1 LRRQDLRLLPLA
13 VGVWGAAL
21 VCVFWSA
28 GAWWVAGGCALCAGV
43 VLAVVEVRGRRDGTR
58 PGVGLVVLLCA
69 AMAAVAVTVG
79 MSMPARG
86 QAAESAGRVVEVAA
100 TVTSSASVGQD
111 GRLWFEAQTTSIGL
125 RGEKRPV
132 SVPVRIGVEPGDGF
146 DLGARLRVVGE
157 AAVTDAG
164 ERAALV
170 IYATEAE
177 VVRPADGVFGVA
189 ADARRAFIERS
200 TRLPEPGAGLL
211 PGLAVGDTRGVSE
224 TLNDDMRTTGLSHLT
239 AVSGAN
245 CAIVVGAMF
254 WLTALC
260 GGGRALRVI
269 VAAASLAGFVVLV
282 TPEPSVIRA
291 AVVAGVAMLTI
302 LLGRPRAGAAM
313 LALCVVGILVVD
325 PWLAA
330 TPGFALSVAA
340 SAALILLAPPLA
352 RGLRRWM
359 PAPVAL
365 AIAVP
370 LAAQLACGPIIAL
383 FAEQQ
388 SLVGVAANLLAAP
401 AAPIATVIG
410 LLACLTAP
418 IPPLA
423 DLLAA
428 SAWLPA
434 AWIATTATTAAD
446 LPIAQILLP
455 AGIGS
460 ALLVLGVSIALALVI
475 LRPRVDEATPE
486 RPLMRNL
493 RRAAAAALIVVLSL
507 SASRALLDGP
517 LATASTPEG
526 WSIAACD
533 VGQGDALLVRS
544 EGAVALIDTGP
555 EPEPLAKC
563 LRALGIER
571 IDLLVLTH
579 FDLDHIGGVAA
590 VRGKVG
596 IVLHAPPGG
605 PDDQR
610 ALDEL
615 AAAGAT
621 LTPGETGLRG
631 QLGATSWRVLWPQRA
646 SVAFPTGNDASVVV
660 EFSGGDVPR
669 SLFLGDLSAAPQRML
684 LRTARLVGGYAVVKV
699 AHHGSA
705 DQEPALYETLRP
717 TVALFTVGAEND
729 YGHPRAETLDL
740 LGATGAHLFRTDQQ
754 GRILIR
760 MEDGELQVWTEASV
774 GRPR

>member
-1 LRRQDLRLLPLA
+1 M
-13 VGVWGAAL
+13 
-21 VCVFWSA
+21 
-28 GAWWVAGGCALCAGV
+28 
-43 VLAVVEVRGRRDGTR
+43 
-58 PGVGLVVLLCA
+58 VVLLA
-69 AMAAVAVTVG
+69 GMAAVSIAVLNAL
-79 MSMPARG
+79 PARDS
-86 QAAESAGRVVEVAA
+86 AASWDGRVVELTAE
-100 TVTSSASVGQD
+100 VTSSASVGRD
-111 GRLWFEAQTTSIGL
+111 GRLWMEVRLTGIGSP
-125 RGEKRPV
+125 GAV
-132 SVPVRIGVEPGDGF
+132 HAASAPVRIGIDPADGF
-146 DLGARLRVVGE
+146 DLGANVRVTGE
-157 AAVTDAG
+157 AATTDPA
-164 ERAALV
+164 ERSALV
-170 IYATEAE
+170 VFASTAAVEA
-177 VVRPADGVFGVA
+177 PASGVFGVA
-189 ADARRAFIERS
+189 ADARRAFIARS

-211 PGLAVGDTRGVSE
+211 PGLAVGDTRAVSE

-269 VAAASLAGFVVLV
+269 VAATSLTGFVVLV

-291 AVVAGVAMLTI
+291 AVVAGVAMLTV
-302 LLGRPRAGAAM
+302 LLGRPQAGAGM
-313 LALCVVGILVVD
+313 LALCVVGILIVD

-340 SAALILLAPPLA
+340 SAALILLAPPLT
-352 RGLRRWM
+352 RGMRRWM

-388 SLVGVAANLLAAP
+388 SLVGIAANLLAAP

-555 EPEPLAKC
+555 KPEPLTKC
-563 LRALGIER
+563 LRSLGIER

-579 FDLDHIGGVAA
+579 FDLDHVGGVAA

-596 IVLHAPPGG
+596 VVLHGPPGG

-615 AAAGAT
+615 AAAGAA
-621 LTPGETGLRG
+621 LTEGETGLRG

-669 SLFLGDLSAAPQRML
+669 SMFLGDLSAAPQRML
-684 LRTARLVGGYAVVKV
+684 LRTARLIGGYAVVKV

-705 DQEPALYETLRP
+705 DQEPALYQALRP
-717 TVALFTVGAEND
+717 TIALFTVGMEND

-740 LGATGAHLFRTDQQ
+740 LGATGAHVFRTDQQ
-754 GRILIR
+754 GRILVR
-760 MEDGELQVWTEASV
+760 MEDGELRVWTEASV

>member
-1 LRRQDLRLLPLA
+1 MRRRDFRLLPLA
-13 VGVWGAAL
+13 AGVWAAAL
-21 VCVFWSA
+21 LCVFVPAVA
-28 GAWWVAGGCALCAGV
+28 GWVAAGCAVGACV
-43 VLAVVEVRGRRDGTR
+43 VIWLARVRGRSRAAMMTGGLAVV
-58 PGVGLVVLLCA
+58 LFA
-69 AMAAVAVTVG
+69 AMAAAAITVTL
-79 MSMPARG
+79 SIQARE
-86 QAAESAGRVVEVAA
+86 QAAASAGRVVEVTA
-100 TVTSSASVGQD
+100 TVTSSAAVGQD
-111 GRLWFEAQTTSIGL
+111 GRLWFEAQTSSIGL
-125 RGEKRPV
+125 RSEGRPV
-132 SVPVRIGVEPGDGF
+132 SVPVRIGVDPADGF
-146 DLGARLRVVGE
+146 DLGAGLRVVGE

-164 ERAALV
+164 ERSALV
-170 IYATEAE
+170 IFATKAE
-177 VVRPADGVFGVA
+177 VIHPADGVFGVA

-211 PGLAVGDTRGVSE
+211 PGLAVGDTRAVSE
-224 TLNDDMRTTGLSHLT
+224 ELNDDMRTTGLSHLT

-254 WLTALC
+254 WLTSLC
-260 GGGRALRVI
+260 GGGRAVRVI
-269 VAAASLAGFVVLV
+269 VAATSLAGFVVLV

-340 SAALILLAPPLA
+340 SAALILLAPPLT
-352 RGLRRWM
+352 RGMRRWM
-359 PAPVAL
+359 PAPIAL

-388 SLVGVAANLLAAP
+388 SLIGVAANLLAAP

-410 LLACLTAP
+410 LLACLAAP
-418 IPPLA
+418 IPPVA

-460 ALLVLGVSIALALVI
+460 ALLVLGVSTALALVI
-475 LRPRVDEATPE
+475 LRPRVEDATSE
-486 RPLMRNL
+486 RPLMWNL
-493 RRAAAAALIVVLSL
+493 RRAAAAALIIVLAL
-507 SASRALLDGP
+507 GGARALLDGP

-533 VGQGDALLVRS
+533 VGQGDALVVRS
-544 EGAVALIDTGP
+544 EGVVALIDTGP
-555 EPEPLAKC
+555 EPEPLARC
-563 LRALGIER
+563 LRSLGVER

-590 VRGKVG
+590 VQGKVG
-596 IVLHAPPGG
+596 VLLHGPPDG

-610 ALDEL
+610 VLDALSEG
-615 AAAGAT
+615 GASST
-621 LTPGETGLRG
+621 DAETGMRG
-631 QLGATSWRVLWPQRA
+631 KLGASSWRVLWPQRA
-646 SVAFPTGNDASVVV
+646 SVAFPKGNDASVVV

-684 LRTARLVGGYAVVKV
+684 MRTARLSGGYAVVKV

-705 DQEPALYETLRP
+705 DQDPGLYQALRP
-717 TVALFTVGAEND
+717 MIALFSVGADND
-729 YGHPRAETLDL
+729 YGHPRDETLDL
-740 LGATGAHLFRTDQQ
+740 LGATGAHAFRTDRQ

-760 MEDGELQVWTEASV
+760 LDDGELRVWTEASV